1 MVSIVW
7 VFSGPAPARLAGM
20 DRLWWFSRCSLCFA
34 LAPLQAGVQVQIE
47 RVAPSDAGA
56 GFRFPSVPRPARSD
70 AASGATFRVVAG
82 QSDGNGGGVTVLNDG
97 RLPVNEDQPAR
108 NFFFAPQSAG
118 GRILMDLGRPMDLG
132 AIHSYSW
139 HGGNRAS
146 QVYEVY
152 GSSGA
157 DAAFDPVAASSP
169 TNTAWTRIASVDTR
183 SSQGEAGGQHG
194 VRIHAGDGT
203 LGSFR
208 YLLFDCHRTT
218 REDPFDQTFFSEIDV
233 LDANAPDVAESDQV
247 AEPKP
252 IRQTFDAGEGR
263 YRFTID
269 STLAPDLTGWANTNL
284 VPVVR
289 EWYPRIVGLLPS
301 EGFIAPER
309 VLIEFKEDMG
319 EVPASAGGGR
329 INCNIGWFRRNLRGE
344 AVGSVVHEMVH
355 VVQQYGRP
363 LRGVAGRVRPPGW
376 LVEGIPDYIRWFLYE
391 PETRG
396 AEITARNFER
406 ARHDGNYRISAN
418 FLNWV
423 VEKHGREVV
432 VKLNAAAREGRYRDE
447 LWRELTGKTVEELG
461 EAWREA
467 NRVRLGL

>member
-1 MVSIVW
+1 MGKLWLMVGWLVFLAW
-7 VFSGPAPARLAGM
+7 VPI
-20 DRLWWFSRCSLCFA
+20 
-34 LAPLQAGVQVQIE
+34 QAAVQVQVE
-47 RVAPSDAGA
+47 RVPASEAGT
-56 GFRFPSVPRPARSD
+56 GFRFPSVPRPVRGD
-70 AASGATFRVVAG
+70 AASGATIRVVAG
-82 QSDGNGGGVTVLNDG
+82 RADANGGGVTVLNDG
-97 RLPVNEDQPAR
+97 RVPANEDQPAR

-118 GRILMDLGRPMDLG
+118 GRILVDLGRPLGVG
-132 AIHSYSW
+132 AIHTYSW
-139 HGGNRAS
+139 HGGNRAP

-152 GSSGA
+152 GNSGM
-157 DAAFDPVAASSP
+157 DAGFDPMVASSP
-169 TNTAWTRIASVDTR
+169 TNSAWTRIASVDTR
-183 SSQGEAGGQHG
+183 PAQGEAGGQHG

-233 LDANAPDVAESDQV
+233 LDASAPAVAEADEI
-247 AEPKP
+247 AEPKQ

-269 STLAPDLTGWANTNL
+269 STLVPDLTEWANTNL

-301 EGFIAPER
+301 DGFVAPER
-309 VLIEFKEDMG
+309 VLIEFREDMG

-329 INCNIGWFRRNLRGE
+329 INCNIAWFRRNLRGE

-391 PETRG
+391 PATRG

-406 ARHDGNYRISAN
+406 ARYDGNYRISAN

-447 LWRELTGKTVEELG
+447 LWRELTGKTVQELG

>member
-1 MVSIVW
+1 MGRSWSVVCLAVVLSL
-7 VFSGPAPARLAGM
+7 GPLAAEVRVEVERLPAAE
-20 DRLWWFSRCSLCFA
+20 A
-34 LAPLQAGVQVQIE
+34 V
-47 RVAPSDAGA
+47 A
-56 GFRFPSVPRPARSD
+56 GFRFTKVPRPSRSD
-70 AASGATFRVVAG
+70 AAATATFRVAAG
-82 QSDGNGGGVTVLNDG
+82 RPDPNGGGVTVLNDG
-97 RLPVNEDQPAR
+97 RLPANEDQPAR
-108 NFFFAPQSAG
+108 NFFFVPRSDG
-118 GRILMDLGRPMDLG
+118 GRLVVDLGRPIAIG
-132 AIHSYSW
+132 AVHTYSW
-139 HGGNRAS
+139 HGANRAP
-146 QVYEVY
+146 QVYDIY
-152 GSSGA
+152 GTTGT
-157 DAAFDPVAASSP
+157 DAAFDPVASSSP
-169 TNTAWTRIASVDTR
+169 TNSAWKRIASVDTR
-183 SSQGEAGGQHG
+183 LQQGEPGGQHAA
-194 VRIHAGDGT
+194 RISASEGNV
-203 LGSFR
+203 GSFR

-218 REDPFDQTFFSEIDV
+218 RDDPFDQTFFSEIDV
-233 LDANAPDVAESDQV
+233 LDASAPPVAEAEEV

-252 IRQTFDAGEGR
+252 IRHAFDAGDGR

-269 STLAPDLTGWANTNL
+269 STLAPDLTGWAETNL

-301 EGFIAPER
+301 DGFVAPER

-319 EVPASAGGGR
+319 DVPASAGGGK

-363 LRGVAGRVRPPGW
+363 LRGVPGRVRPPGW

-391 PETRG
+391 PATRG

-406 ARHDGNYRISAN
+406 ARYDGNYRISAN

-432 VKLNAAAREGRYRDE
+432 VKLNAAAREGAYREE
-447 LWRELTGKTVEELG
+447 LWRELTGKTAQELG